1 MRKIEVL
8 ALFFLIFVG
17 INCGETEEEPFISHV
32 YGYTNFV
39 RISQDTIYDTLP
51 GVDGLILRIYD
62 IDPYNIPAGRLRYDT
77 TETWD
82 SIPGCFEMDSVCYG
96 TTSNQGNLVSI
107 GYDASENPGYTTQY
121 LRPYISGS
129 IDTINMYFTIIVD

>member
-1 MRKIEVL
+1 MRKIIVVS
-8 ALFFLIFVG
+8 LFFLLVVA
-17 INCGETEEEPFISHV
+17 INCTETEEEPFISHV

-39 RISQDTIYDTLP
+39 RISQDTIFDTLP

-62 IDPYNIPAGRLRYDT
+62 IDPYNIPTGRLRYDT

-96 TTSNQGNLVSI
+96 TTNNQGNLVTI
-107 GYDASENPGYTTQY
+107 GYDETENPGYSTQY
-121 LRPYISGS
+121 LRPGISGAV
-129 IDTINMYFTIIVD
+129 DTIYLYFTTIIN

>member
-1 MRKIEVL
+1 MRKIVVL
-8 ALFFLIFVG
+8 ALFFLLFTVF
-17 INCGETEEEPFISHV
+17 NCTETEEEPFISHV

-39 RISQDTIYDTLP
+39 RISQDTIHDTLP
-51 GVDGLILRIYD
+51 GVDNLILRIYD

-96 TTSNQGNLVSI
+96 TTNNQGNLVSI
-107 GYDASENPGYTTQY
+107 GYDEGENPGYTTQY
-121 LRPYISGS
+121 LRPYIAGA
-129 IDTINMYFTIIVD
+129 IDTIHLYFTIIVD

>member
-1 MRKIEVL
+1 MAVL
-8 ALFFLIFVG
+8 ALFFLLFVVSK
-17 INCGETEEEPFISHV
+17 CTDTEEALISHV

-39 RISQDTIYDTLP
+39 RITQDTIYDTLP

-62 IDPYNIPAGRLRYDT
+62 IDPYNLSAGRLRYDT

-96 TTSNQGNLVSI
+96 TTNNQGNLVSI
-107 GYDASENPGYTTQY
+107 GYDEGENPGYSTLY
-121 LRPYISGS
+121 LRPFISGA
-129 IDTINMYFTIIVD
+129 IDTINLYFIIILD